1 VGPGH
6 GRVVLV
12 AEDED
17 VVRELV
23 VRILRRDGYLV
34 HAAARGTEAL
44 GLLDRLDAPI
54 DVLLTDMV
62 MPGMGGRELA
72 GHVLERRPGT
82 PVVFMSGYTE
92 EAPTLDAV
100 RQPSSFLT
108 KPFSSTALR
117 DAVARALPQA
127 AASSSTEPAGN
138 GLFTCLIV
146 DDHPTVLDAVSRHLE
161 GANIDVVGRVRR
173 ADLALQQ
180 IEAQQPA
187 TALIDIAIEPF
198 DGIELARQAAAVSPQ
213 TGIVLYT
220 GRRDPELLRRAL
232 DSGVR
237 GFVIKDAPLADVVTA
252 LTAVGNGEHH
262 IDPAL
267 AAELMG
273 TQPVEPLPRLTARE
287 QEVLELIATGNT
299 NEKAAAELGISPETV
314 QSHVKNVM
322 HKLEAETRTQA
333 VATALR
339 HSLIR

>member
-1 VGPGH
+1 
-6 GRVVLV
+6 VLV

-34 HAAARGTEAL
+34 HAASRGTEAL
-44 GLLDRLDAPI
+44 GLLDRLGSPI

-72 GHVLERRPGT
+72 ELVLEQRPGT

-92 EAPTLDAV
+92 DAPTLDAV

-117 DAVARALPQA
+117 EAVAQALPQVA
-127 AASSSTEPAGN
+127 ATGEQELS
-138 GLFTCLIV
+138 CLIV
-146 DDHPTVLDAVSRHLE
+146 DDHPSVLDAVSRHLE
-161 GANIDVVGRVRR
+161 ASGIQVVGRVRR
-173 ADLALQQ
+173 ADLALEQ
-180 IEAQQPA
+180 IEALQPA

-198 DGIELARQAAAVSPQ
+198 DGIELAGRAAAVSPQ

-232 DSGVR
+232 DNGVR
-237 GFVIKDAPLADVVTA
+237 GFVIKDAPLTEVVTA
-252 LTAVGNGEHH
+252 LAAVGTGEHH

-273 TQPVEPLPRLTARE
+273 TPPVEPLPRLTSRE

-299 NEKAAAELGISPETV
+299 NERAAAELGISPETV